1 MNIALIVAAGKG
13 TRVGKDI
20 PKQFLLVKDK
30 PLIVYTVEAFQN
42 NLDIDSIVIVT
53 NNDYIKQVNNWCL
66 KYQLNKVKM
75 VVKGGDTR
83 QASVYNGLKAI
94 DSLKDSD
101 EDIILIHDAARPL
114 VSNSIISENIEACI
128 KYDAVDTVIKS
139 KDTIIQSKDNKSIN
153 DILNRDEI
161 YQTQTP
167 QSFKYRIIKEAHEKA
182 IKEALNAATDDAR
195 LVMALGIDVHLVEG
209 NAQNFKVTNQDDLKM
224 LEALIDL
231 KEK

>member
-53 NNDYIKQVNNWCL
+53 NNDYIKQVNDWCL
-66 KYQLNKVKM
+66 TYQLNKVKM

-94 DSLKDSD
+94 ENIKDSD
-101 EDIILIHDAARPL
+101 EDIVLIHDAARPL
-114 VSNSIISENIEACI
+114 VSDSVISENVRACI